1 MVRLRHGA
9 RKDSDPQSKHNS
21 CMGRLI
27 VIVLVVFALLWLL
40 RRALARQQKG
50 DAPPQAPGE
59 AKGDLVSCAHCG
71 VNLPK
76 GEAYAERGVPP
87 SAGGRHYCSEEHWRA
102 GPRDG

>member
-1 MVRLRHGA
+1 MT
-9 RKDSDPQSKHNS
+9 K
-21 CMGRLI
+21 LI
-27 VIVLVVFALLWLL
+27 VIVAAVFAVLWLL
-40 RRALARQQKG
+40 RRALAGQRKG

-76 GEAYAERGVPP
+76 AEAR

>member
-1 MVRLRHGA
+1 MT
-9 RKDSDPQSKHNS
+9 K
-21 CMGRLI
+21 LI
-27 VIVLVVFALLWLL
+27 LIAVAVFVLLWLL
-40 RRALARQQKG
+40 RRALAPPKG
-50 DAPPQAPGE
+50 DVPPPAPGE

-76 GEAYAERGVPP
+76 AEAR

>member
-1 MVRLRHGA
+1 MTRL
-9 RKDSDPQSKHNS
+9 
-21 CMGRLI
+21 LVII
-27 VIVLVVFALLWLL
+27 VVVFALLWLL

-50 DAPPQAPGE
+50 DAPPPAPAPGE

-76 GEAYAERGVPP
+76 GEAYAVRGVPP
-87 SAGGRHYCSEEHWRA
+87 GAGGRHYCSEEHWRA